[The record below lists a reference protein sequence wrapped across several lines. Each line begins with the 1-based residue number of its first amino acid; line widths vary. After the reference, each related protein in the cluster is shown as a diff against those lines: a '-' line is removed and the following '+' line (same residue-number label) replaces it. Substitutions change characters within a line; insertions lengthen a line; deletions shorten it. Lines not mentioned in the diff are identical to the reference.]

1 MKPSIHKQAIVA
13 LFLLGITAMAVVF
26 VYAQTV
32 NITKM
37 LMVKKTGARVEK
49 ALNDTA
55 QVLQEKVQSSS
66 EAAAEDVYSVM
77 LLKLRDEEGAS
88 VETLNTGRKAAYY
101 RQFIDRMNSM
111 YGPNMLVETLS
122 GYLPGSE

>member
-77 LLKLRDEEGAS
+77 LLKLRDEEGVS
-88 VETLNTGRKAAYY
+88 VILVIANEQLRHRVRNALPLKLV
-101 RQFIDRMNSM
+101 Q
-111 YGPNMLVETLS
+111 YGLDGFRFFS
-122 GYLPGSE
+122 